1 MAGSTD
7 APPDD
12 RGRESAQAVV
22 AVIALADGAELLGR
36 LLRSLP
42 TGHGLAIVVVAE
54 AHGASAAA
62 LADRLGGG
70 GFPAEPMEADDH
82 PLRPE
87 RVVVVTADRPV
98 EVAAGCLRAMPIRRM
113 PRERMGRFLS
123 TLAAD
128 RHECAICVVLS
139 PSGDPRLQALRD
151 VRAQGGLVIAVG
163 STPLAGPGGAPDDRV
178 DIRLAVEHIP
188 QALLRHAAAS
198 ASWWRDDPLDEPVR
212 HTVLELLRH
221 RTGQEFRR
229 FDHAVLS
236 RSVRRRMLLTGATR
250 PQAYQRLLGHDA
262 AEPVALMQ
270 DLLLRPV
277 GFFRDPES
285 WLALEENAIAPMLRR
300 SDPDAEWR
308 VWAPAC
314 ATGEEAYTV
323 AIAML
328 EQMRAHGHRGRLT
341 VFATDIDAMA
351 LARARAGR
359 YDAQVE
365 AAMPAQRLG
374 RHFRPDGD
382 QYVVRRELREAMVF
396 ATHDVIQ
403 DPAFSSLDLVVCR
416 GFLTLLDAEGQSL
429 VLAKLHFAL
438 DPDRFLMLGK
448 DEAPHGLAGTFEPV
462 ARPFGLHRRTVLPGP
477 GRLRGRAL
485 ADRPR
490 RVAVDEA
497 PFAAD
502 AAPEQAQQLLEEA
515 LQRTR
520 HELRQALETVEST
533 NEELVAVNRVLAD
546 RIMDL
551 ETVNDDLT
559 NLLASADTPTLF
571 LDPALRVRRYTPAA
585 TQLFRLRTTDLGRP
599 IDDIASRCPMD
610 TLRAD
615 ARQVLD
621 AGAPVERELT
631 LGHEHFLQRVL
642 PYRDRDD
649 RVDGV
654 VVMMTDITDLTSTRQ
669 QLEASQLLAMRID
682 QTREEERARI
692 AREIHD
698 ELGATLTGIKMHLQA
713 ARLQSDARA
722 VELPRQLDAVPEL
735 VDAATHAV
743 QRIIGDLRPSVLDHL
758 GVWTAIAWYAERVL
772 PAAGIAWRCDVA
784 PDVEALDLA
793 PDRATAIF
801 RIAQEALTNV
811 VRHAGARHV
820 DIRARRDDDALVME
834 VRDDGRGIEPVPP
847 DAWRSSGLLGMR
859 ERARHQ
865 GGTVTLGPCEDGGT
879 CVVLRM
885 PLR

>member
-1 MAGSTD
+1 MAGST
-7 APPDD
+7 AASLED
-12 RGRESAQAVV
+12 RGRASAQAVV
-22 AVIALADGAELLGR
+22 AFIALADDAQPLGR

-54 AHGASAAA
+54 AHGATAAA
-62 LADRLGGG
+62 LADRLAGG
-70 GFPAEPMEADDH
+70 GFPVEPMEADDH
-82 PLRPE
+82 LLRPD

-98 EVAAGCLRAMPIRRM
+98 EVAAGRLRATPVRRT

-128 RHECAICVVLS
+128 RHESAICVVLS
-139 PSGDPRLQALRD
+139 PSSDPRLQQLRD

-163 STPLAGPGGAPDDRV
+163 SPRATGHAGAPDDRV
-178 DIRLAVEHIP
+178 DIRLAVERIP
-188 QALLRHAAAS
+188 QALLRHAAACGS
-198 ASWWRDDPLDEPVR
+198 SWRDDPVDEPVR

-221 RTGQEFRR
+221 GTGQEFRR

-236 RSVRRRMLLTGATR
+236 RSVRRRMSLTGATR
-250 PQAYQRLLGHDA
+250 PQDYQHLLGHDA
-262 AEPVALMQ
+262 AEAVALMQ

-300 SDPDAEWR
+300 DPDAEWR
-308 VWAPAC
+308 VWVPAC

-341 VFATDIDAMA
+341 VFATDIDAPA

-359 YDAQVE
+359 YDGQIE

-374 RHFRPDGD
+374 RHFRPDGE
-382 QYVVRRELREAMVF
+382 QFVVRGELREAMVF
-396 ATHDVIQ
+396 ATHDLLE
-403 DPAFSSLDLVVCR
+403 DAAFSSLDLVVCR
-416 GFLTLLDAEGQSL
+416 GFLPLLDAEGQSL

-438 DPDRFLMLGK
+438 DPERFLMLGK

-462 ARPFGLHRRTVLPGP
+462 ARLFGLHRRTVLPGP
-477 GRLRGRAL
+477 ARPRGRAL

-490 RVAVDEA
+490 RGVVGDT
-497 PFAAD
+497 PAAAE

-585 TQLFRLRTTDLGRP
+585 TQLFRLRTTDLGRR

-610 TLRAD
+610 TLLAD

-621 AGAPVERELT
+621 AEAPVERELT
-631 LGHEHFLQRVL
+631 LGDEHFLQRVL

-669 QLEASQLLAMRID
+669 QLQASQLLAMRID

-722 VELPRQLDAVPEL
+722 VELPHQLDAVPEL

-784 PDVEALDLA
+784 PEVEALDLA

-820 DIRARRDDDALVME
+820 DIRAHRDDDALVME
-834 VRDDGRGIEPVPP
+834 VHDDGRGIEPVPP

-865 GGTVTLGPCEDGGT
+865 GGTVTVGLCKESGT

-885 PLR
+885 PAS